1 MVDISLKRGS
11 RGFITGTS
19 GSGKSTLALALCEA
33 MPAPLVIVDTKYDP
47 GIGAWAK
54 RNKIKI
60 ETKKMPDWSG
70 IKNDVV
76 VRPPEDWLANPD
88 DIDWWLGQA
97 FKCKFVPS
105 IYIDEGYQVGAT
117 PHKMGKGVTGL
128 WTRGRVFGFR
138 TLIGAQRPN
147 NISPFAITESD
158 VLYIGAL
165 PLETDRQKVYAATGE
180 KDVLIKQP
188 KKSFLYIRRDEDGTV
203 QLKPLD
209 ITKTSQYD
217 KTLRSDTLTRVPKA
231 EESFVERV
239 RNFFTG

>member
-33 MPAPLVIVDTKYDP
+33 MPSPLIIVDTKYDP

-54 RNKIKI
+54 RNKVKI
-60 ETKKMPDWSG
+60 EAKKMPEWKS
-70 IKNDVV
+70 IKGDMVI
-76 VRPPEDWLANPD
+76 RPPEDWLANPD

-97 FKCKFVPS
+97 FTCKYVPS

-117 PHKMGKGVTGL
+117 PHKMGRGVTAL
-128 WTRGRVFGFR
+128 WTRGRAFGFR

-165 PLETDRQKVYAATGE
+165 PLESDRQKVYAATGE
-180 KDVLIKQP
+180 KEVLIRQP
-188 KKSFLYIRRDEDGTV
+188 KKSFLYIRRDEDGV
-203 QLKPLD
+203 IKLKPID
-209 ITKTSQYD
+209 ISNPSQYHAVER
-217 KTLRSDTLTRVPKA
+217 KDTLQKVPKN
-231 EESFVERV
+231 EESFVSKLL
-239 RNFFTG
+239 NLFTG

>member
-11 RGFITGTS
+11 RGFITATS
-19 GSGKSTLALALCEA
+19 GGGKTTMALALCEA
-33 MPAPLVIVDTKYDP
+33 MPSPLVIVDTKYDP
-47 GIGAWAK
+47 GIGAWARK
-54 RNKIKI
+54 NKVRI
-60 ETKKMPDWSG
+60 ESKKMPDWKS
-70 IKNDVV
+70 IKGDLV
-76 VRPPEDWLANPD
+76 VRPDETWLANPE

-97 FKCKFVPS
+97 FKCKYVPS

-117 PHKMGKGVTGL
+117 PHKMGQGVTAL

-180 KDVLIKQP
+180 KDVLERVP
-188 KKSFLYIRRDEDGTV
+188 KRTFLYIRRDQEGAV
-203 QLKPLD
+203 RLKPLD
-209 ITKTSQYD
+209 ISLASLYRGKER
-217 KTLRSDTLTRVPKA
+217 KDTLSKFPRL
-231 EESFVERV
+231 EESFVSKIWR
-239 RNFFTG
+239 FFTE